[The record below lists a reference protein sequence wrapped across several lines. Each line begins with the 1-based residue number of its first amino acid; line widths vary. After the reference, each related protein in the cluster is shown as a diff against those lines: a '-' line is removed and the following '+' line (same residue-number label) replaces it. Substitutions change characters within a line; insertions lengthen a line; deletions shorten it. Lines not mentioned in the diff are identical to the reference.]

1 MPLHECPPDDLL
13 AATARADSTVQ
24 ASGCAAASIT
34 VPRTAVEASTLN
46 SIGYDAGREL
56 LDVEFTSGR
65 VLRHAGV
72 PPSLTDA
79 LMRADSI
86 TPFYERHV
94 RHRFPGVD
102 VTETS
107 TS

>member
-1 MPLHECPPDDLL
+1 MPLHECPPGEFL
-13 AATARADSTVQ
+13 APTALADSPVH
-24 ASGCAAASIT
+24 ASGCTDTSIT
-34 VPRTAVEASTLN
+34 VPRAAVEASTLN
-46 SIGYDAGREL
+46 SIGYDAGLEL

-72 PPSLTDA
+72 PPGLADA
-79 LMRADSI
+79 LMHADSI

>member
-1 MPLHECPPDDLL
+1 MPLHECPPDELL
-13 AATARADSTVQ
+13 APTALADSTVQ
-24 ASGCAAASIT
+24 ASGCTATSIT
-34 VPRTAVEASTLN
+34 VPRAAVEASTLN
-46 SIGYDAGREL
+46 SIGYDAGLEL

-72 PPSLTDA
+72 PPGLADA
-79 LMRADSI
+79 LMHADSI